1 MSETHY
7 LISDAA
13 KKVDAPSHVL
23 RYWEEEL
30 EMDIPRNEMGH
41 RYYTD
46 LHIRLFRQV
55 KELKEKGYQL
65 RAIKAALARSLESD
79 GEVVVPTEVLE
90 EDVVAALKEC
100 AERENEQMEKMDDRE
115 ITSLMAKEKA
125 EQFRNLMVQMIGQAI
140 EENNE
145 KLSQDISKMVND
157 KVLKELDY
165 LMRVADERDEERFRQ
180 LDETIRL
187 YQKENKGKA
196 EAAAAKAPFLGL
208 AFQKK
213 KRFGRIA
220 NKL

>member
-13 KKVDAPSHVL
+13 KKVDTPSHAL

-30 EMDIPRNEMGH
+30 EMNIPRNEMGH

-46 LHIRLFRQV
+46 LHIRLFKQV

-65 RAIKAALARSLESD
+65 RAIKAALARSLESN

-100 AERENEQMEKMDDRE
+100 AEREQEQMEKMDDRE
-115 ITSLMAKEKA
+115 ITTLMAQEKA

-187 YQKENKGKA
+187 YQREGKA
-196 EAAAAKAPFLGL
+196 EAAATRASMFSMPFR
-208 AFQKK
+208 KK
-213 KRFGRIA
+213 KRFGRNG